1 MTRTNLISI
10 NNLQLEYYV
19 FGDGEEVVIC
29 MHGHGR
35 TASDFQFLEAANR
48 KIISIHLFH
57 HGNSI
62 FPESRIENNPLRTEE
77 FVDLFELI
85 VKEEAITKFHLLA
98 FSQGGRFALCLLPF
112 IAKNLLSFTLIAP
125 DGMDNHSFYNWSS
138 RQKWARALMKSFE
151 SNPNRLISL
160 SKIAYKLRL
169 MRPKVRDFVHEFSAN
184 KKLITQASATWRT
197 FRLLLPN
204 NKAISKAIK
213 INKIPFLI
221 IMGEYDQVIRPKQAY
236 QFAENIGIPDC
247 VIEINNGHNF
257 FKKSSINKFVGL
269 LPFINNN

>member
-19 FGDGEEVVIC
+19 FGEGEEVVIC

-35 TASDFQFLEAANR
+35 TARDFEFLEAANR

-77 FVDLFELI
+77 FVELFELI

-112 IAKNLLSFTLIAP
+112 ISKNLLSFTLIAP

-138 RQKWARALMKSFE
+138 RQKWARSLMKSFE
-151 SNPNRLISL
+151 SNPNRLIRL

-213 INKIPFLI
+213 TNKIPFLI

-236 QFAENIGIPDC
+236 QFAKKIRIPDC